1 MKTNFRLQGTPNSPV
16 LILSNSLGADLH
28 MWDDLIPYLLPYF
41 RVLQYDTRGLGLS
54 EVTPDPYTIDL
65 LGNDVIDLMDQLN
78 IREASFCGLSMG
90 GLIGQWL
97 ALNKP
102 DRIRK
107 IILSN
112 TASKIGDDA
121 RWNTRIETIS
131 NQGMNSI
138 ADEMMGRWFTPSFL
152 LKDAERVN
160 EIRQSF
166 VMSDP
171 TGYCNCCS
179 AIRDTDFTN
188 DISSIL
194 LPTLIITGD
203 EDPVTTVDH
212 ARDLNE
218 AIQNSKLIILP
229 AKHLSA
235 AELPKMYAEA
245 LIDFIVGQSTFD
257 QGMYI
262 RRTVLG
268 DVHVDRAHAS
278 INAFNGDFQDFISK
292 YAWGE
297 VWSRPG
303 LSKYQRSLITVAM
316 LIPLNRKA
324 EFKLHIKAAL
334 NNGLTV
340 SEIKEII
347 LHAAIYCGLP
357 AANEAFHSAEEVFNE
372 LNIQYKI

>member
-1 MKTNFRLQGTPNSPV
+1 MKTNFKLQGTPNSPV

-28 MWDDLIPYLLPYF
+28 MWEDLLPYLLPYF

-65 LGNDVIDLMDQLN
+65 LGNDVIILMDQLN
-78 IREASFCGLSMG
+78 IREAYFCGLSLG

-97 ALNKP
+97 ALHKP
-102 DRIRK
+102 DRIKK

-112 TASKIGDDA
+112 TAAKIGDDA

-131 NQGMNSI
+131 SEGLNSI
-138 ADEMMGRWFTPSFL
+138 ADEMMERWFTPAFRQLNSV
-152 LKDAERVN
+152 RVN
-160 EIRQSF
+160 MIRQSF
-166 VMSDP
+166 VISDP
-171 TGYCNCCS
+171 TGYCNCCI
-179 AIRDTDFTN
+179 AIRDADFTN
-188 DISSIL
+188 QISTIII
-194 LPTLIITGD
+194 PTLIIAGD

-212 ARDLNE
+212 AMYLKESIN
-218 AIQNSKLIILP
+218 NSKLLGLP

-235 AELPKMYAEA
+235 TELPKVFAET
-245 LIDFIVGQSTFD
+245 LVDFLVGPSTFD
-257 QGMYI
+257 QGMHI

-268 DVHVDRAHAS
+268 DAHVDRALAS
-278 INAFNGDFQDFISK
+278 INAFNGDFQDFIST

-297 VWSRPG
+297 IWSRPG
-303 LSKYQRSLITVAM
+303 LTKYQRSLITVAM

-334 NNGLTV
+334 NNGLTI

-347 LHAAIYCGLP
+347 LHAAVYCGLP
-357 AANEAFHSAEEVFNE
+357 AANEAYHTAEEVFNE

>member
-1 MKTNFRLQGTPNSPV
+1 MKTNFKLQGTPNSPV

-28 MWDDLIPYLLPYF
+28 MWDDLVPYLLPYF

-54 EVTPDPYTIDL
+54 EVTTDPYTVDL
-65 LGNDVIDLMDQLN
+65 LGNDVIELMDQLN
-78 IREASFCGLSMG
+78 IYEACFCGLSMG

-102 DRIRK
+102 DRIKK

-112 TASKIGDDA
+112 TATKIGDDA

-131 NQGMNSI
+131 SQGMNSI
-138 ADEMMGRWFTPSFL
+138 ADEMMERWFTPSFRQINS
-152 LKDAERVN
+152 ERVN
-160 EIRQSF
+160 AIRQSF

-171 TGYCNCCS
+171 TGYCNCCT
-179 AIRDTDFTN
+179 AIRDADFTN
-188 DISSIL
+188 QISSIL
-194 LPTLIITGD
+194 LPALIITGD

-212 ARDLNE
+212 ARYLNE
-218 AIQNSKLIILP
+218 GIQNSKLIVFP

-235 AELPKMYAEA
+235 TELPQVYAEA
-245 LIDFIVGQSTFD
+245 MIDFLVGPSLFD
-257 QGMYI
+257 QGMHI

-268 DVHVDRAHAS
+268 DAHVDRAQAT
-278 INAFNGDFQDFISK
+278 INGFNGDFQDFISK

-297 VWSRPG
+297 IWSRPG

-334 NNGLTV
+334 NNGLNV

-347 LHAAIYCGLP
+347 LHAGVYCGLP
-357 AANEAFHSAEEVFNE
+357 AANEAFHTAEEVFNE